1 MRVAARRLGR
11 RARLC
16 AGKERRYNPLRWRP
30 GQRPGGASVQAQP
43 RGWSLNL
50 RPALAIAW
58 LARSSTALA
67 SARRIFGSG
76 DARAD
81 GEVREVEDGAL
92 LPGVV
97 GGPPWMKASRS
108 GGGSFGGDAAAGS
121 AIPSPPPSAAPR
133 YTALA
138 HHEDARTLLWGVND
152 GTRAKVIQTGAVRE
166 VLVISNRQQFEKY
179 QVIQTG

>member
-97 GGPPWMKASRS
+97 GGPPWMKASKS
-108 GGGSFGGDAAAGS
+108 GGDFFGGGAAAGS
-121 AIPSPPPSAAPR
+121 AIPNPRLSAAPAR
-133 YTALA
+133 
-138 HHEDARTLLWGVND
+138 HEVQPRARANFGVS
-152 GTRAKVIQTGAVRE
+152 TTGHRQ
-166 VLVISNRQQFEKY
+166 ISTRQQFEMC
-179 QVIQTG
+179 QVIQTGETRRPGRKT